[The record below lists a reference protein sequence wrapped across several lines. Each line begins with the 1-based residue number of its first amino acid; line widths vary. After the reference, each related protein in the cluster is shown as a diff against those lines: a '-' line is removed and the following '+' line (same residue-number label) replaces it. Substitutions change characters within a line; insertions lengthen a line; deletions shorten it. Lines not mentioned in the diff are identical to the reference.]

1 MKDKTKI
8 IRSIFLDKG
17 ARKKLFYGEQKIFS
31 VDSGLAIKRE
41 RSAIKSAMMAYFER
55 DSVLEIFLNICRVNE
70 TKNFTSINTAT
81 KNSYLRQY
89 AHYLLVRKL
98 MDDATFYKTIPDT
111 WSTLFSRS
119 ENQIRERNQLPI
131 CTKI

>member
-55 DSVLEIFLNICRVNE
+55 DSVLEIFRVNE

-98 MDDATFYKTIPDT
+98 MDDATFYKAIPDT

-131 CTKI
+131 SAKI